1 MLLQHWSWAHLI
13 VGRPTITCKTDV
25 PDWGRP
31 EPDTCPA
38 YAHMWSYS
46 KTYVGAGHGGTLGIN
61 HWRQEIEHL
70 RDDPE
75 YVTWQPYREYVSSY
89 FILNLI

>member
-1 MLLQHWSWAHLI
+1 
-13 VGRPTITCKTDV
+13 
-25 PDWGRP
+25 
-31 EPDTCPA
+31 
-38 YAHMWSYS
+38 MWSFP
-46 KTYVGAGHGGTLGIN
+46 KTYVGAGHGGTLGIT

-75 YVTWQPYREYVSSY
+75 YITWQPYREYVSSY